1 MQIPT
6 TSGGRTAGYR
16 IGSDQSAGIPA
27 PRNRRFERAVMAAL
41 GRYTWSP
48 SPGCRRQSYKQRRAL
63 RAAGAARVIF
73 FYALDTE
80 GMKSWFWA
88 LDPAED
94 KGPAHGPF
102 ASEREA
108 KEDVRTTLFGKR
120 GVTIDDVERQP
131 TDRLQ

>member
-1 MQIPT
+1 M
-6 TSGGRTAGYR
+6 GERM
-16 IGSDQSAGIPA
+16 
-27 PRNRRFERAVMAAL
+27 NR
-41 GRYTWSP
+41 
-48 SPGCRRQSYKQRRAL
+48 KQHRAL

-108 KEDVRTTLFGKR
+108 KEDVRTTLFGR
-120 GVTIDDVERQP
+120 HGRIIEDVERQP